1 VGGRKLSK
9 SVGFHEEETT
19 SYYYANNVYG
29 GPNGELGG
37 GVNTWASSGCLY
49 LLHYI
54 AGTLG

>member
-1 VGGRKLSK
+1 MSK